1 MWRALHAEEG
11 GRRYAWVIVATVV
24 AAMGVA
30 ATTAVAATPSPGL
43 TLHTFAAAG
52 PFAIGES
59 PVNCSEVVG
68 GQEQAACYGYQVT
81 VTNSGSVPSAAPIVL
96 SDHLPKG
103 FVLNSSLLFLEPAF
117 HNGQK
122 GNVEREPESGDCS
135 QQGEPVTVTCTYP
148 GALEPDEALELRLFV
163 SVEPGT
169 PTGEQNTATAT
180 APGSPETLLS
190 EPLAVGAVTPVF
202 GPSALQSF
210 IAASDGTP
218 DTQAGDHPYEMTTRI
233 DLSNVVRRKPE
244 GPFQLD
250 TVHDLKDVIVDLPV
264 GLLGDAQATPKCTF
278 AQLASH
284 AHCPLDTRVGQIATE
299 PEGPT
304 SAYTGLF
311 NMVPEPGVAAE
322 FGFEDGLHSTHAIYA
337 SLAPTPSGYIVRAT
351 TREVP
356 QVPLTQVI
364 ATFSGDPEAVDGT
377 NATQVPFFTNPSD
390 CSSREARTSTVHMDS
405 WQEPGVFTDN
415 GLPSGEPLVETEP
428 WKSLRSS
435 VGESPP
441 VTGCNLLR
449 FQPSGFT
456 VKPDTQTADK
466 PTGLTFDLK
475 IPEPE
480 TPETL
485 ATPPLRD
492 ATVTLPPGLTVDPSA
507 AGGLQACSEAQIGWL
522 GATGPHGEELPNVHG
537 PAGEE
542 PNRGLTNFSPAA
554 PSCPDA
560 SKIGSVEVT
569 SPLTAEPLQGSVFL
583 ARQQE
588 NPFASLLAGYIVID
602 DPTTGIIVKVP
613 GELKTNPET
622 GQITGV
628 FDQNPQ
634 LPFSEL
640 KIHFFG
646 GERGDLATPEACG
659 SYTTTSDFEPWSA
672 PESGPDATPTDTFNI
687 TGGCVSAFTPAFSS
701 GLGSPQAGS
710 FSPFLL
716 SISKQDDEQGM
727 AGLTV
732 NLPPGLI
739 GKITGVGQCSDS
751 QVAAAQARSGLGQGA
766 QELASPSC
774 PSSSLLGTV
783 TTATGPGSEPFSV
796 TGNAYLTG
804 PYHGAPYG
812 IAVIVPAIAG
822 PFDLGVVVIRQ
833 ALFIDPNDAHVTD
846 VSDPFPTIRDG
857 IPLRIQR
864 VDVDLNRE
872 NFTLNPTSCQE
883 KHITATATSITGT
896 QAGLSSR
903 FQATDCQSLPFHPEF
918 SASTSGRTSKADGA
932 SFNVR
937 IGFHAGEAN
946 IHRVEL
952 TIPSVLPSRLTTIQ
966 KACRDTVF
974 NVNPASCPPESLI
987 ATASART
994 PLLPDPLSGPVY
1006 FVSHGGAAFPDTE
1019 IVLQGDN
1026 VKLILDGH
1034 TDIKKGVTY
1043 SRFETVPDAPVSSFE
1058 FKAPEGRYSIF
1069 GAFGNLCQKQI
1080 NAPTRITAQNGAV
1093 FSQETPVEVENC
1105 PNALSVL
1112 SHRVKGRSI
1121 TVTVAV
1127 PAAGTLTA
1135 TGKGLSKATRTSH
1148 GRGTLTL
1155 TLKATR
1161 RGRVNTKVKL
1171 SFAPTHGKHLTAT
1184 IAANAARSSNVEHRS
1199 R

>member
-1 MWRALHAEEG
+1 MKGR
-11 GRRYAWVIVATVV
+11 GRRYAPVI
-24 AAMGVA
+24 A
-30 ATTAVAATPSPGL
+30 ATLMVVLCAATAATAATPAGDL
-43 TLHTFAAAG
+43 TLHGFAALGEFSEARNTEC
-52 PFAIGES
+52 ATNEIG
-59 PVNCSEVVG
+59 V
-68 GQEQAACYGYQVT
+68 CYNYMLT
-81 VTNSGSVPSAAPIVL
+81 ATNAGSVPSAGPITIT
-96 SDHLPKG
+96 DHLPKG
-103 FVLNSSLLFLEPAF
+103 FTLSATEEFFFEPAVRLGGPIQT
-117 HNGQK
+117 HGLELE
-122 GNVEREPESGDCS
+122 GECS
-135 QQGEPVTVTCTYP
+135 QSGTPVTVTCTYP
-148 GALEPDEALELRLFV
+148 EALEPDSQLRVRLRLAV
-163 SVEPGT
+163 DPEAQDGAL
-169 PTGEQNTATAT
+169 NTASVLGA
-180 APGSPETLLS
+180 GSPEVTFS
-190 EPLAVGAVTPVF
+190 EPMRVGSSLPLF
-202 GPSALQSF
+202 GVSDLGAL
-210 IAASDGTP
+210 ITGVDGLP

-233 DLSNVVRRKPE
+233 DLNDLVKRAPNGPRQLTSVQDLRDVV
-244 GPFQLD
+244 
-250 TVHDLKDVIVDLPV
+250 VDLPM
-264 GLLGDAQATPKCTF
+264 GLLGDAQSAPTCSYS
-278 AQLASH
+278 QLASVKR
-284 AHCPLDTRVGQIATE
+284 CPDATRVGQIVTQPDGLTQAETGIFNLI
-299 PEGPT
+299 PEH
-304 SAYTGLF
+304 
-311 NMVPEPGVAAE
+311 GVAAE
-322 FGFEDGLHSTHAIYA
+322 FGFQDGLAAPHVLYA
-337 SLAPTPSGYIVRAT
+337 SVVPTPAGYVLRAT
-351 TREVP
+351 TKEIP
-356 QVPLTQVI
+356 QVVLTDI
-364 ATFSGDPEAVDGT
+364 TATFYGNPAVRDETESSEGRKT
-377 NATQVPFFTNPSD
+377 GATPVAFFTNPTD
-390 CSSREARTSTVHMDS
+390 CGAHEARTTTVHIDS
-405 WQEPGVFTDN
+405 WQAPGPFLDN
-415 GLPSGEPLVETEP
+415 GTPEGEPLVQGENWVTAHSNPE
-428 WKSLRSS
+428 
-435 VGESPP
+435 ESPP
-441 VTGCNLLR
+441 VTGCNLLH

-456 VKPDTQTADK
+456 VKPDTTTADK

-475 IPEPE
+475 IPQTE
-480 TPETL
+480 TPGTL

-492 ATVTLPPGLTVDPSA
+492 ATVTLPEGLTVDPSA
-507 AGGLQACSEAQIGWL
+507 GGGLQACTEAQIGWL
-522 GATGPHGEELPNVHG
+522 GSTGPHGEELPKIQG
-537 PAGEE
+537 PHGEE

-569 SPLTAEPLQGSVFL
+569 SPLTAETLPGYVYL
-583 ARQQE
+583 ATQQE
-588 NPFASLLAGYIVID
+588 NPFGSLLAGYIVID
-602 DPTTGIIVKVP
+602 DPKTGIIVKVP

-687 TGGCVSAFTPAFSS
+687 TGGCVSAFTPAFSA
-701 GLGSPQAGS
+701 GTTSPQAGS

-739 GKITGVGQCSDS
+739 GKITGVGQCSDA

-774 PSSSLLGTV
+774 PASSLIGTV

-804 PYHGAPYG
+804 PYNGAPYG

-872 NFTLNPTSCQE
+872 NFTLNPTSCE
-883 KHITATATSITGT
+883 VKTITATATSITGT
-896 QAGLSSR
+896 HAPLSSR
-903 FQATDCQSLPFHPEF
+903 YQAGGCASLPFHPEL
-918 SASTSGRTSKADGA
+918 SASTSGRTSKANGA
-932 SFNVR
+932 SFNVK

-1105 PNALSVL
+1105 PNTLSVL
-1112 SHRVKGRSI
+1112 SHRVRGRSL
-1121 TVTVAV
+1121 TLTVAV
-1127 PAAGTLTA
+1127 PGAGTLIA
-1135 TGKGLSKATRTSH
+1135 TGKGLSKATRASH